1 MGGPNNDLITAAVSA
16 QPEQVEI
23 ALSRGA
29 DPFFVDQNGEF
40 GYGALL
46 RFAKLMQAP
55 GASDSFSERIMG
67 AIRTMNQMP
76 FRPET
81 AKNAESFALFLE
93 EKASKSSHVNK
104 ITQDMAKVRGVAPDQ
119 VTTQYFQEAA
129 DTDTFL
135 LNEFK
140 ASKIFAGVSSQMS
153 DVDQWAFEQKAERAR
168 ERGEGLAVQE
178 TALMDMQPDGRIMLR
193 AQMTYH
199 GQDNDNTNDPSNE
212 SGDVSAPKMT
222 LGRLRQA
229 VLAGRQDQT
238 PADPRRGPGVK

>member
-1 MGGPNNDLITAAVSA
+1 MGSPNDDLITAAVSA

-29 DPFFVDQNGEF
+29 DPFFVDHNGEF

-46 RFAKLMQAP
+46 RFAKLMQVP

-81 AKNAESFALFLE
+81 AKNAEGFALFLE
-93 EKASKSSHVNK
+93 EKASRSSHVNK
-104 ITQDMAKVRGVAPDQ
+104 ITQDMAKARGVAPDQ
-119 VTTQYFQEAA
+119 VTTQYFQEGA

-153 DVDQWAFEQKAERAR
+153 DVDQWAFKQKAERAR

-199 GQDNDNTNDPSNE
+199 GQDEVTDLPE
-212 SGDVSAPKMT
+212 PKMT
-222 LGRLRQA
+222 LKGLRQA
-229 VLAGRQDQT
+229 VLAGREEPPT
-238 PADPRRGPGVK
+238 APRQGPGPK